1 MESSIIVVCTI
12 VATIASVV
20 TFISSYANSKAIK
33 KRLEESETK
42 AVLSFQREKQESII
56 YEAQSKLLSSPIRFS
71 ESNHL
76 FLAISSDTKVSKKSR
91 NDSFFDSLG
100 LNADNTEVVP
110 SSAICL
116 MPFHKFYN
124 KEYDTIKKT
133 CQQTGIKCIR
143 SDEEFVTGNI
153 LRYTVDLIL
162 KSQIVIAVLDG
173 KNANVT
179 YEVGIAN
186 ALGKPVILVANLKT
200 KGQLPFDLQSD
211 RFILYSNWNDLKTKL
226 SQSLKKLGND
236 ARG

>member
-1 MESSIIVVCTI
+1 MENSIIIICSI
-12 VATIASVV
+12 FAIIASIV
-20 TFISSYANSKAIK
+20 TFISSYVNSRAIK
-33 KRLEESETK
+33 KRLKESEIR
-42 AVLSFQREKQESII
+42 AVLSFQREKQESLI

-76 FLAISSDTKVSKKSR
+76 FLAVDSDSKVSKKTR
-91 NDSFFDSLG
+91 NDSFYESLG
-100 LNADNTEVVP
+100 LNADNIVVEP

-116 MPFHKFYN
+116 MPFHKIYN
-124 KEYDTIKKT
+124 KEYDTIKQACKLA
-133 CQQTGIKCIR
+133 GINCRR

-153 LRYTVDLIL
+153 LRYTVELIL

-211 RFILYSNWNDLKTKL
+211 RFILYSNWNELNMKL
-226 SQSLKKLGND
+226 SQSLSKLAND
-236 ARG
+236 SRG